1 MSYIIGLCPVVG
13 AFVSSKYQVIV
24 VGAGH
29 AGVEAALA
37 SARKGVET
45 LLITNNLDRIA
56 YMSCNP
62 SIGGLGKGHMV
73 REIDALGGLM
83 GLAADENTVQFKRL
97 NGKKGPAVRGSR
109 SQCDKDLYSAFVSE
123 KVRHTKHLSVLK
135 GEVSQLILQG
145 NQCRGIVTN
154 DGVSLES
161 EAVVITTGTFM
172 KAVMHFGLTQIAGGR
187 IGDDATIG
195 ISDQMAD
202 FGFKVTRLK
211 TGTPPRLDANSIDWS
226 QFEPQNGDETFVP
239 FSFQSEK
246 TLKLPQIQC
255 FLGYTNEKTHEI
267 IRNNLD
273 KSPMFT
279 GAIEG
284 IGPRYCPS
292 IEDKITRF
300 ADKER
305 HQTFL
310 EPEGLNTNSIYL
322 QGISTSLP
330 ESVQYEFLHTIKG
343 LENVKILKPGYAVE
357 YDFIEPTQI
366 HHTLETRLV
375 DGLFLAGQI
384 NGTSGYEEA
393 AAQGLVAGANAAA
406 KVLNQNEFTLDRDEA
421 YIGVLIDDLVI
432 KGTKEPYRMMTSR
445 AEHRLVL
452 REDNVLERLAHVG
465 FKSGLVTESQWS
477 MIEEIL
483 GQRSELRQRMD
494 STKLYPNQKTQEI
507 LEELGTSVLQKPISF
522 AELLRR
528 PEMHCSDLKRFNFDV
543 SDEERVYEPVE
554 IDVKYEGYIKRQL
567 EIIKQAKRLE
577 KLLIPSDL
585 VFTKVRGLSSEEVEK
600 LQEIR
605 PKSLGQA
612 QRISGVNP
620 SAIQALLV
628 YLKGKNRSFGE
639 LESK

>member
-1 MSYIIGLCPVVG
+1 MSI
-13 AFVSSKYQVIV
+13 KYQVIV

-37 SARKGVET
+37 SARRGVET
-45 LLITNNLDRIA
+45 LLITNNLSRIA

-73 REIDALGGLM
+73 REIDALGGFM
-83 GLAADENTVQFKRL
+83 GLAADKNTVQFKRL
-97 NGKKGPAVRGSR
+97 NAKKGPAVRGSR
-109 SQCDKDLYSAFVSE
+109 SQCDKDLYSSFVSE
-123 KVRHTKHLSVLK
+123 KVRNSENLTVLK
-135 GEVSQLILQG
+135 GEVRQLLLDG
-145 NQCRGIVTN
+145 DSCRGVVTD
-154 DGVSLES
+154 DGVTLKS

-172 KAVMHFGLTQIAGGR
+172 KAVMHFGLKQIAGGR

-211 TGTPPRLDANSIDWS
+211 TGTPPRLDANTIDWTK
-226 QFEPQNGDETFVP
+226 FEPQSGDDRFVP
-239 FSFQSEK
+239 FSFQSK
-246 TLKLPQIQC
+246 QYLQLPQIDC
-255 FLGYTNEKTHEI
+255 FLGYTNEETHEI

-273 KSPMFT
+273 QSPMFT

-330 ESVQYEFLHTIKG
+330 ESVQYEFLRTIDG
-343 LENVKILKPGYAVE
+343 LQNVKLLKPGYAVE

-375 DGLFLAGQI
+375 NGLFLAGQI

-393 AAQGLVAGANAAA
+393 AAQGLIAGANAAS
-406 KVLNQNEFTLDRDEA
+406 KVLNKEEFLLERDEA
-421 YIGVLIDDLVI
+421 YMGVLVDDLVI

-452 REDNVLERLAHVG
+452 REDNVLERLAS
-465 FKSGLVTESQWS
+465 KAYMYGLLSAESWKNVCS
-477 MIEEIL
+477 IL
-483 GQRSELRQRMD
+483 ERRSDLRQRLD
-494 STKLYPNQKTQEI
+494 STKLYPTSETQEK
-507 LEELGTSVLQKPISF
+507 LKGVNTPVLQKPITYS
-522 AELLRR
+522 ELLRR
-528 PEMHCSDLKRFNFDV
+528 PEMNCLMLRQLDFPVPD
-543 SDEERVYEPVE
+543 DEFIYEPVE

-567 EIIKQAKRLE
+567 EVIKQAKRLE

-585 VFTKVRGLSSEEVEK
+585 TFEDVRGLSAEEVEK
-600 LQEIR
+600 LQDIR

-620 SAIQALLV
+620 SAIQAILV
-628 YLKGKNRSFGE
+628 HLKGKTRSFGE
-639 LESK
+639 LKS